1 MKNEEALDTIRSMLK
16 CENVNLLNLIKKK
29 ESMLYIISG
38 HLGKNESNNDND
50 SNYDNYNNDNDL
62 NNNKNRICIKFYFDL
77 EKNSVSNEYGN
88 LEIFHALTKG
98 QLISAPK
105 PLAFDSDKG
114 AIAYEFVE
122 GSSLKDF
129 LFSSGNDKDGFEDV
143 LKLTAEALSE
153 FHKIFEVKEDA
164 DIDPK
169 DQSKIGNL
177 FQNCAL
183 KKFVRPFLDFKP
195 ENIIITSPEDMDKK
209 NNISL
214 NRISLID
221 FPNKYD
227 FYEKKFLALPHK
239 DLAYFLYHM
248 MRIGGYPPFLIS
260 KKYGWNDKKVIKLF
274 LNTYFE
280 KCSVERKDEDIY
292 IINYF
297 LNYYASQWATAP
309 YKYILGT
316 SDKLRSLCLKYYSL
330 RLIDIII
337 KSFELPKN
345 LSVLSEK

>member
-16 CENVNLLNLIKKK
+16 CDNVNVENLITKK

-38 HLGKNESNNDND
+38 HLKKDDDNNNDNYT
-50 SNYDNYNNDNDL
+50 NYSNDN
-62 NNNKNRICIKFYFDL
+62 NCIINKNKICIKFYFDL
-77 EKNSVSNEYGN
+77 EKNSVSNEYSN
-88 LEIFHALTKG
+88 LGIFHALTKG

-153 FHKIFEVKEDA
+153 FHRIFEVKEDA
-164 DIDPK
+164 GIDPK
-169 DQSKIGNL
+169 DQSQIGNL
-177 FQNCAL
+177 FRNCSL

-195 ENIIITSPEDMDKK
+195 ENIIITSSEDKDMK

-227 FYEKKFLALPHK
+227 FHEKGFLALPHR

-248 MRIGGYPPFLIS
+248 MRIGGYPQFSIS
-260 KKYGWNDKKVIKLF
+260 KKYGWDDKKIIKLF
-274 LNTYFE
+274 LNAYFE
-280 KCSVERKDEDIY
+280 SCPIEGKDEDIY
-292 IINYF
+292 IVNYF

-309 YKYILGT
+309 IRYIIGT
-316 SDKLRSLCLKYYSL
+316 NDKLRSLCLKYYSF
-330 RLIDIII
+330 RLINIVI
-337 KSFELPKN
+337 KAFNLPETSPFDLVK
-345 LSVLSEK
+345 